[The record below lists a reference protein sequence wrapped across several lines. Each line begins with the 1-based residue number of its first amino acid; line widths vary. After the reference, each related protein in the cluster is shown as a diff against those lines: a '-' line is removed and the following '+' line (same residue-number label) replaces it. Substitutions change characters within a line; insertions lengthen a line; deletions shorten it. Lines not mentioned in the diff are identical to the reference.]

1 MRFRYLFLGIGS
13 LLVVGALLATDPDK
27 GLSTGMLL
35 LGLVT
40 PLVAVLFAH
49 LARKALMDYP
59 EADMRTLFRNARQS
73 GTGSGL
79 ALIAIAIIISALLGL
94 FGRAAH
100 AQVPTNAYQYLPMLS
115 AEIDAHWPST
125 PSRAYF
131 GGLIEHESC
140 ITLTHRRC
148 WNPRSELKTSR
159 EQGVGFGQ
167 ITRAYRADGSLR
179 FDALAE
185 MRARHPSLR
194 GWSWN
199 NVHSRPDFQ
208 LRAVVLKVR
217 DDYQALPVTIG
228 PMNRLAFA
236 DAAYNGG
243 FAGMQRERRACMLAE
258 NCNPG
263 LWFGNVERYCLKSRA
278 SLYGGR
284 SACDINRH
292 HVKDVLHRRM
302 PKYEGLL

>member
-1 MRFRYLFLGIGS
+1 MRFRHVFLGVGS

-27 GLSTGMLL
+27 GISTGMLL

-49 LARKALMDYP
+49 LARKALFDYP
-59 EADMRTLFRNARQS
+59 EGDMQTLLRNARQS
-73 GTGSGL
+73 ASGSGL
-79 ALIAIAIIISALLGL
+79 AFLGICVVIAALLSL
-94 FGRAAH
+94 FGRSAH
-100 AQVPTNAYQYLPMLS
+100 AQVPANASQYLPLLS
-115 AEIDAHWPST
+115 AEIDAHWPTT
-125 PSRAYF
+125 PRRAYF

-148 WNPRSELKTSR
+148 WNQTSELKTSR

-167 ITRAYRADGSLR
+167 ITRAYRLDGTLR

-185 MRARHPSLR
+185 MRERHPALR
-194 GWSWN
+194 DWSWG
-199 NVHSRPDFQ
+199 NVHSRPDLQ

-217 DDYQALPVTIG
+217 DDYQALPTAIG
-228 PMNRLAFA
+228 PLNRLAFA

-243 FAGMQRERRACMLAE
+243 FVGMQRERRACGLRD
-258 NCNPG
+258 NCDPR
-263 LWFGNVERYCLKSRA
+263 LWFGNVESVCLKSRVA
-278 SLYGGR
+278 LYGDR

-292 HVKDVLHRRM
+292 HVKDVLHRRT
-302 PKYEGLL
+302 PKYEGLI

>member
-1 MRFRYLFLGIGS
+1 MMFRGIFLLAASLVGI
-13 LLVVGALLATDPDK
+13 ALLYMTDPDK
-27 GLSTGMLL
+27 GSSTNAFL
-35 LGLVT
+35 LGLYIKVT
-40 PLVAVLFAH
+40 AVWFVHVLRKVLFPY
-49 LARKALMDYP
+49 L
-59 EADMRTLFRNARQS
+59 DMRDLMLRARQS
-73 GTGSGL
+73 STGSGL
-79 ALIAIAIIISALLGL
+79 AMLAMAIVISALMSL
-94 FGRAAH
+94 FGAGAH
-100 AQVPTNAYQYLPMLS
+100 AQVPANAHKYLPMLS
-115 AEIDAHWPST
+115 EEIDTHWPNA

-185 MRARHPSLR
+185 MRDRHPSLR
-194 GWSWN
+194 GWSWS

-217 DDYQALPVTIG
+217 TDYQALPKTIG

-243 FAGMQRERRACMLAE
+243 FAGMQRERRACGMAAD
-258 NCNPG
+258 CNPR

-278 SLYGGR
+278 PLYGGR
-284 SACDINRH
+284 SSCDINRH
-292 HVKDVLHRRM
+292 HVKDVLHRRA
-302 PKYEGLL
+302 PKYEGRI

>member
-1 MRFRYLFLGIGS
+1 MRFRYWFLGVGS

-40 PLVAVLFAH
+40 PLVAVLFVH

-59 EADMRTLFRNARQS
+59 EADMRSLFRNARQS
-73 GTGSGL
+73 ATGSGL
-79 ALIAIAIIISALLGL
+79 ALIAIAIVISALLSL

-100 AQVPTNAYQYLPMLS
+100 AQVPANANQYLPLLS
-115 AEIDAHWPST
+115 AEIDAHWPQT

-148 WNPRSELKTSR
+148 WNPTSELKTSR

-167 ITRAYRADGSLR
+167 ITRAYRTDGTLR

-185 MRARHPSLR
+185 MRDRHPALR
-194 GWSWN
+194 EWSWG
-199 NVHSRPDFQ
+199 NVHSRPDLQ

-217 DDYQALPVTIG
+217 DDYQAMPTTIG
-228 PMNRLAFA
+228 PLNRLAFA
-236 DAAYNGG
+236 DASYNGG
-243 FAGMQRERRACMLAE
+243 FAGMQRERRACAIKAG
-258 NCNPG
+258 CNPG
-263 LWFGNVERYCLKSRA
+263 LWFGNVEHVCLKSRVP
-278 SLYGGR
+278 LYGGR

-292 HVKDVLHRRM
+292 HVKDVLHRRT
-302 PKYEGLL
+302 PKYEGLV